1 MKSFLARL
9 SDRSGPAA
17 LIVAVI
23 ALTVSTVGVA
33 AAVSYKG
40 PSSKP
45 RPYGLLVL
53 DKNKRFP
60 SSAIPKV
67 GAAKKADSL
76 STKGMAKLKDTCP
89 SDAKSIGTYCLQTQ
103 TYRVPS
109 ADSGKNNFFYANQA
123 CAARGGWLPT
133 AGELIGAAGKITL
146 MSTINDDPN
155 TAIVD
160 VDGTNGLKD
169 QREMTSTLVTTAAGS
184 SAAGSIGVTTGS
196 KGDPN
201 QSEQD
206 PTPLPANPQ
215 PGTLQYVTVY
225 DNRNGGGFAGSKA
238 VAEPE
243 NFRCAWAKAQKR
255 DQKKVVAVP

>member
-1 MKSFLARL
+1 MKRLLARL
-9 SDRSGPAA
+9 SAQSGPAA
-17 LIVAVI
+17 LIVSVI

-40 PSSKP
+40 PSTKP
-45 RPYGLLVL
+45 RPYGVLVL

-67 GAAKKADSL
+67 RTAKSADSL
-76 STKGMAKLKDTCP
+76 SKKGLTTIKDTCP
-89 SDAKSIGTYCLQTQ
+89 SDAKSLGTYCLQTQ

-109 ADSGKNNFFYANQA
+109 ADSGKNNFFYASQA
-123 CAARGGWLPT
+123 CASRGGWLPT
-133 AGELIGAAGKITL
+133 ASELIGAAGKIEL
-146 MSTINDDPN
+146 MSTIDDDPN
-155 TAIVD
+155 TALVD

-169 QREMTSTLVTTAAGS
+169 QREMSSTLVTTAAGS
-184 SAAGSIGVTTGS
+184 SAAGSIGVTAGS

-201 QSEQD
+201 QSELD

-225 DNRNGGGFAGSKA
+225 DNKNGGGFGGSKA